1 MEASRNAAP
10 TRRERRRTI
19 AAFALGGLAVL
30 FAVVNLDDVEV
41 QWIVATW
48 TTPLIVV
55 IAVSVVLG
63 ALMGWMLGRRGA
75 RER

>member
-1 MEASRNAAP
+1 MEASNKAVP
-10 TRRERRRTI
+10 TRRERTRTI
-19 AAFALGGLAVL
+19 AAFTLGGLAVL

-55 IAVSVVLG
+55 IAVSVLVG
-63 ALMGWMLGRRGA
+63 ALMGWMLGRR